1 MHPIIASAPLT
12 APDAVVAIPGD
23 ARDKYPTRVEC
34 DGVDGGLG
42 SGIGQQ
48 DRDEKRGQDGMI
60 SLPPGACPGGGAVR
74 AAGLDG
80 GRRSG
85 LGPEGR
91 VENPRQDTMMSLPP
105 GACPGGG
112 AARPASM
119 AGRMRSGS
127 GPEARVENPRQDTM
141 NRETVRSVGVGAGQV
156 SVPGRSQAGTLGQR
170 ARSEIRRLDPMNR
183 ETVRLD
189 GAGVGEVSVVGVR
202 PAGTLGQGARSEIR
216 RLDPMNRETV
226 RSVGVVTGEVS
237 VVGVRQAGIPGQGA
251 RSEIRRLD
259 PMNRE
264 TVRAASVAG
273 GVRSGLGPEP
283 RVENPRQDTMNRGA
297 VWAAGSAGEMRSSSG
312 PKPRVENPRPDPM
325 NSLPPGAYPGGG
337 TVGATGAG
345 GSQDRAVRRGIAG
358 ISPAVD
364 CPRLGTIDC
373 GTARRRGRQPRMLR
387 RTLLAAVVP
396 AALAAPA
403 LSVPAWATPGSFD
416 AFLLMMRAE
425 ARRAGI
431 AAGTLDRAFAGLTPN
446 QGVIDRDRHQP
457 EFTLT
462 WARYRALV
470 ISDQRIANGRAA
482 LQKNRPLLGRIQ
494 ERYGVSPGVITG
506 IWGLESSFGTELG
519 SFHVVQALATLAWEG
534 RRAAFFRTELLAAL
548 RILDHGDVS
557 PARMTGS
564 YAGAMGQPQFMPSAY
579 LRYAVDFEGNGRRD
593 IWTSTPDT
601 LASIACYLADSGWR
615 PGGSW
620 GQKVTLPADFPT
632 AESGRAIRK
641 PVGEWLRRGV
651 GSADGRRLAPPEA
664 DAALILPD
672 GPGGEAFLAYGNFA
686 AIRRYNPSD
695 FYAIAVGLIGDGI
708 TL

>member
-1 MHPIIASAPLT
+1 MKRGAVRAAGVDGALGSNLGQQARGEKPGQEAMNRGAVR
-12 APDAVVAIPGD
+12 PDGGNGGLRSGVGQQARGEKPEQDPMKRGAVRA
-23 ARDKYPTRVEC
+23 
-34 DGVDGGLG
+34 DGVDGGLR
-42 SGIGQQ
+42 SGPGQDARVERLGQ
-48 DRDEKRGQDGMI
+48 EALKRGAVRPDGVDGGLRSGPGQDARVERLGQEAMNRDAVRADGVDGGLRSGPGQDARVEKPGQEPVNRDAVRPDGVDGGLRSGPGQDARVERLGQEAMKRGAVRAGGLDGALGSNLGQEARGEKPGQDAMKRGAVRADGVDGGLRLGPGQDARI
-60 SLPPGACPGGGAVR
+60 ERPGQDPMMSLPPGACPGGGAVR
-74 AAGLDG
+74 PDGTDG
-80 GRRSG
+80 GSR
-85 LGPEGR
+85 
-91 VENPRQDTMMSLPP
+91 
-105 GACPGGG
+105 
-112 AARPASM
+112 
-119 AGRMRSGS
+119 
-127 GPEARVENPRQDTM
+127 
-141 NRETVRSVGVGAGQV
+141 
-156 SVPGRSQAGTLGQR
+156 
-170 ARSEIRRLDPMNR
+170 
-183 ETVRLD
+183 
-189 GAGVGEVSVVGVR
+189 
-202 PAGTLGQGARSEIR
+202 
-216 RLDPMNRETV
+216 
-226 RSVGVVTGEVS
+226 
-237 VVGVRQAGIPGQGA
+237 
-251 RSEIRRLD
+251 
-259 PMNRE
+259 
-264 TVRAASVAG
+264 
-273 GVRSGLGPEP
+273 
-283 RVENPRQDTMNRGA
+283 
-297 VWAAGSAGEMRSSSG
+297 
-312 PKPRVENPRPDPM
+312 
-325 NSLPPGAYPGGG
+325 
-337 TVGATGAG
+337 
-345 GSQDRAVRRGIAG
+345 DRAVPRGIAG
-358 ISPAVD
+358 TSPAVD
-364 CPRLGTIDC
+364 CPGLGSIDC
-373 GTARRRGRQPRMLR
+373 GTARRRGRQSRMLR
-387 RTLLAAVVP
+387 RTLLAAAVP
-396 AALAAPA
+396 AALATPA
-403 LSVPAWATPGSFD
+403 LIARARAAPTSFE
-416 AFLLMMRAE
+416 AFLVSMRTE

-431 AAGTLDRAFAGLTPN
+431 AAATLDRAFAGLTPN

-482 LQKNRPLLGRIQ
+482 WQANRALLARI
-494 ERYGVSPGVITG
+494 EDRYGVSPGVIMG

-519 SFHVVQALATLAWEG
+519 GFHVVQALATLAWEG